1 MALCPAKLTK
11 APVNMQPNLFSDL
24 YDHAFYEDHRLGD
37 ATIREYPHVFS
48 FKESDRIMLSLARNI
63 PWRQDMLMIAGK
75 EIPVPRLQCWMG
87 SPGAKYGYSGLQLA
101 PIGWSEIV
109 LSIRRS
115 VQLLTGI
122 EFNSALLSYYRDGS
136 DSVSWHSDD
145 EPELGLKPI
154 IASVSFGAERV
165 FQLRHKIRKGLP
177 KYRIVLRNGS
187 VLLMGD
193 TLQSNWIHQL
203 PKVKGLSEP
212 RINLTFRNVIS
223 RQVI

>member
-1 MALCPAKLTK
+1 
-11 APVNMQPNLFSDL
+11 MQSNLFSDL
-24 YDHAFYEDHRLGD
+24 YGPAFYEDHRLDD
-37 ATIREYPHVFS
+37 AAIREYPHVFS
-48 FKESDRIMLSLARNI
+48 FKESDRIMLSLVTNI

-87 SPGAKYGYSGLQLA
+87 NPRARYGYSGLQLT
-101 PIGWSEIV
+101 PIGWSDNV

-115 VQLLTGI
+115 VQSLTGI
-122 EFNSALLSYYRDGS
+122 KFNSVLLNYYRDGK

-154 IASVSFGAERV
+154 IASVSFGAERI
-165 FQLRHKIRKGLP
+165 FQLRHKIRKDLP

-203 PKVKGLSEP
+203 PKVRGLSQP
-212 RINLTFRNVIS
+212 RINLTFRNVIAS
-223 RQVI
+223 Q

>member
-11 APVNMQPNLFSDL
+11 APVNMQSNLFTDL
-24 YDHAFYEDHRLGD
+24 YDPAFYEDHRLGGI
-37 ATIREYPHVFS
+37 TIREYPHVFS
-48 FKESDRIMLSLARNI
+48 FQESDRIMLSLKRDI
-63 PWRQDMLMIAGK
+63 PWRQDRLMIAGR

-87 SPGAKYGYSGLQLA
+87 NPRARYGYSGLQLT
-101 PIGWSEIV
+101 PIGWSDNV

-115 VQLLTGI
+115 VQSLTGI
-122 EFNSALLSYYRDGS
+122 EFNSVLLNYYRDGS

-165 FQLRHKIRKGLP
+165 FQLRHKIHKDLP

-193 TLQSNWIHQL
+193 TLQSSWMHQL

-212 RINLTFRNVIS
+212 RINLTFRNIVT
-223 RQVI
+223 RQII

>member
-11 APVNMQPNLFSDL
+11 APVNMQSNLFSDI
-24 YDHAFYEDHRLGD
+24 YGPAFYEDHRLDD
-37 ATIREYPHVFS
+37 AAIREYPHVFS
-48 FKESDRIMLSLARNI
+48 FKESDRIILSLVKNI
-63 PWRQDMLMIAGK
+63 PWRQDMLMIGGK

-87 SPGAKYGYSGLQLA
+87 DSRARYGYSGLQLA
-101 PIGWSEIV
+101 PIGWSDNV

-115 VQLLTGI
+115 VQSLTGI
-122 EFNSALLSYYRDGS
+122 EFNSVLLNYYRDGK

-145 EPELGLKPI
+145 ETELGLKPI
-154 IASVSFGAERV
+154 IVSVSFGAERI
-165 FQLRHKIRKGLP
+165 FQLRHKIRKDLP

-203 PKVKGLSEP
+203 PKVRGLSEP
-212 RINLTFRNVIS
+212 RINLTFRNVIAS
-223 RQVI
+223 K

>member
-1 MALCPAKLTK
+1 
-11 APVNMQPNLFSDL
+11 
-24 YDHAFYEDHRLGD
+24 
-37 ATIREYPHVFS
+37 
-48 FKESDRIMLSLARNI
+48 MLSLVTNI

-87 SPGAKYGYSGLQLA
+87 NPRARYGYSGLQLT
-101 PIGWSEIV
+101 PIGWSDNV

-115 VQLLTGI
+115 VQSLTGI
-122 EFNSALLSYYRDGS
+122 KFNSVLLNYYRDGR

-154 IASVSFGAERV
+154 IASVSFGAERI
-165 FQLRHKIRKGLP
+165 FQLRHKIRKDLP
-177 KYRIVLRNGS
+177 KYCIVLRNGS

-203 PKVKGLSEP
+203 PKVRGLSGP
-212 RINLTFRNVIS
+212 RINLTFRNVIAS
-223 RQVI
+223 K

>member
-11 APVNMQPNLFSDL
+11 APVNMQSNLFLDL
-24 YDHAFYEDHRLGD
+24 YGPAFYEDHRLDD
-37 ATIREYPHVFS
+37 AAIREYPHVFS
-48 FKESDRIMLSLARNI
+48 FKESDRIMLSLVTNI

-87 SPGAKYGYSGLQLA
+87 NPRARYGYSGLQLT
-101 PIGWSEIV
+101 PISWSDNV

-115 VQLLTGI
+115 VQSLTGI
-122 EFNSALLSYYRDGS
+122 KFNSVLLNYYRDGK

-154 IASVSFGAERV
+154 IVSVSFGAERI
-165 FQLRHKIRKGLP
+165 FQLRHKIRKDLP
-177 KYRIVLRNGS
+177 KYCIALRNGS

-203 PKVKGLSEP
+203 PKVRGLSEP
-212 RINLTFRNVIS
+212 RINLTFRNVIAS
-223 RQVI
+223 K

>member
-11 APVNMQPNLFSDL
+11 APVNMQSNLFSGL
-24 YDHAFYEDHRLGD
+24 YDPAFYEDHRLDD
-37 ATIREYPHVFS
+37 AAIREYPHVFS
-48 FKESDRIMLSLARNI
+48 FKESDRIMLSLVTNI
-63 PWRQDMLMIAGK
+63 PWRQDMLMITGK

-87 SPGAKYGYSGLQLA
+87 NPRARYGYSGLQLT
-101 PIGWSEIV
+101 PIGWSDNV

-115 VQLLTGI
+115 VQSLTGI
-122 EFNSALLSYYRDGS
+122 KFNSVLLNYYRDGR

-154 IASVSFGAERV
+154 IASVSFGAERI
-165 FQLRHKIRKGLP
+165 FQLRHKIRKDLP
-177 KYRIVLRNGS
+177 KYCIVLRNGS

-203 PKVKGLSEP
+203 PKVRGLSEP
-212 RINLTFRNVIS
+212 RINLTFRNVIAS
-223 RQVI
+223 K

>member
-11 APVNMQPNLFSDL
+11 APVNMQSNLFSDI
-24 YDHAFYEDHRLGD
+24 YGPAFYEDHRLDD
-37 ATIREYPHVFS
+37 AAIREYPHVFS
-48 FKESDRIMLSLARNI
+48 FKESDRIMLSLVTNI

-87 SPGAKYGYSGLQLA
+87 NPRARYGYSGLQLT
-101 PIGWSEIV
+101 PIGWSDNV

-115 VQLLTGI
+115 IQSLTGI
-122 EFNSALLSYYRDGS
+122 KFNSVLLNYYRDGK
-136 DSVSWHSDD
+136 DSLSWHSDD

-154 IASVSFGAERV
+154 IASVSFGAERI
-165 FQLRHKIRKGLP
+165 FQLRHKIRKDLP

-203 PKVKGLSEP
+203 PKVKELNEP
-212 RINLTFRNVIS
+212 RINLTFRNVIAS
-223 RQVI
+223 K

>member
-11 APVNMQPNLFSDL
+11 APVNMQSNLFSDI
-24 YDHAFYEDHRLGD
+24 YGPAFYEDHRLDD
-37 ATIREYPHVFS
+37 AAIREYPHVFS
-48 FKESDRIMLSLARNI
+48 FKESDRIMLSLVTNI

-87 SPGAKYGYSGLQLA
+87 NPRARYGYSGLQLT
-101 PIGWSEIV
+101 PIGWSDNV

-115 VQLLTGI
+115 VQSLTGI
-122 EFNSALLSYYRDGS
+122 KFNSVLLNYYRDGK

-154 IASVSFGAERV
+154 IASVSFGAERI
-165 FQLRHKIRKGLP
+165 FQLRHKIRKDLP

-203 PKVKGLSEP
+203 PKVKELNEP
-212 RINLTFRNVIS
+212 RINLTFRNVIAS
-223 RQVI
+223 K

>member
-1 MALCPAKLTK
+1 
-11 APVNMQPNLFSDL
+11 
-24 YDHAFYEDHRLGD
+24 
-37 ATIREYPHVFS
+37 
-48 FKESDRIMLSLARNI
+48 MLSLVTNI

-87 SPGAKYGYSGLQLA
+87 NPRARYGYSGLQLT
-101 PIGWSEIV
+101 PIGWSDNV

-115 VQLLTGI
+115 VQSLTGI
-122 EFNSALLSYYRDGS
+122 KFNSVLLNYYRDGK

-154 IASVSFGAERV
+154 IASVSFGAERI
-165 FQLRHKIRKGLP
+165 FQLRHKIRKDLP
-177 KYRIVLRNGS
+177 KYCIVLRNGS

-203 PKVKGLSEP
+203 PKVRGLSEP
-212 RINLTFRNVIS
+212 RINLTFRNVIAS
-223 RQVI
+223 K

>member
-1 MALCPAKLTK
+1 M
-11 APVNMQPNLFSDL
+11 
-24 YDHAFYEDHRLGD
+24 
-37 ATIREYPHVFS
+37 
-48 FKESDRIMLSLARNI
+48 
-63 PWRQDMLMIAGK
+63 
-75 EIPVPRLQCWMG
+75 
-87 SPGAKYGYSGLQLA
+87 
-101 PIGWSEIV
+101 
-109 LSIRRS
+109 
-115 VQLLTGI
+115 
-122 EFNSALLSYYRDGS
+122 
-136 DSVSWHSDD
+136 
-145 EPELGLKPI
+145 GLKPI